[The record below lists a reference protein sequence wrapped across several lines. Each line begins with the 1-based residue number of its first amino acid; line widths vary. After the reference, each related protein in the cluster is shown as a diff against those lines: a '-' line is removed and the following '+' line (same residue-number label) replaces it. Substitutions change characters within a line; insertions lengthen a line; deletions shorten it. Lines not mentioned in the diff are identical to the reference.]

1 LVRLEKKKGTGFN
14 LRAIGVVHTEASE
27 NEIRE
32 GDRDIKSTIEIY
44 PRFKRALKGID
55 GFSNVFVIC
64 YFNKLRP
71 EQMGVLQVRPRRF
84 LRKGLSLKELP
95 LVGVFALNSPS
106 RPNPIGM
113 TQAKVL
119 GRRGRR
125 IFVRGLDYFDGTPVL
140 DIKPYHPHYRV
151 RRISV
156 PNWSSSLERRAKIAK
171 ERRKRA

>member
-1 LVRLEKKKGTGFN
+1 LVSLPKRNGFS
-14 LRAIGVVHTEASE
+14 LRAIGIIHTEASE
-27 NEIRE
+27 DEIRDGE
-32 GDRDIKSTIEIY
+32 RDIKSTIEIY
-44 PRFKRALKGID
+44 PRFKQALKGID

-71 EQMGVLQVRPRRF
+71 DQMGVLQVRPRRF

-106 RPNPIGM
+106 RPNPIGI

-119 GRRGRR
+119 ARRGRR
-125 IFVRGLDYFDGTPVL
+125 IFVKGLDYFDGTPVL

-151 RRISV
+151 GKIHV
-156 PNWSSSLERRAKIAK
+156 PDWSSNLEKRAKK
-171 ERRKRA
+171 RKRVVKEPQ